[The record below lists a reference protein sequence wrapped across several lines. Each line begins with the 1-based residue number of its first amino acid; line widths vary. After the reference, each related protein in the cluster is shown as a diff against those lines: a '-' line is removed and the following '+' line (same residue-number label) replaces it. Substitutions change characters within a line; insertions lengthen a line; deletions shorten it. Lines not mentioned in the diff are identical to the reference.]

1 MQLLLLLLLALTGG
15 NANTLKEVEPVLES
29 LGGNEALEAL
39 KKAEELSGMLSAVQ
53 AMTGGLNATR
63 ANSFNGSGGGK
74 GEEFSGAGFGRG
86 ASFGGGNEGQ
96 TAQGFPLAPIANIA
110 DENITYCLSRF
121 VATGE

>member
-15 NANTLKEVEPVLES
+15 NANTLKEVKPVLES

-53 AMTGGLNATR
+53 AMTGGLKATR

-74 GEEFSGAGFGRG
+74 DEGGAGFGRG
-86 ASFGGGNEGQ
+86 ASFDNGNEGQ

-110 DENITYCLSRF
+110 DEKITYCLSRF